1 MVASRLRVEQRYAV
15 DFNFSSM
22 DRRIHT
28 RFDLTA
34 PVTYTWTEQD
44 GICRTERGSTRDV
57 SECGLFV
64 LTDSFPPVGAVIQF
78 EVAFSFRDES
88 QMRMKVEGKVVRIDA
103 DGGAKKVRGFAADTQ
118 VLWLQKQAPTSA
130 GEMDAEYDAG
140 H

>member
-1 MVASRLRVEQRYAV
+1 MASRLRGEQRYAV
-15 DFNFSSM
+15 DFNFVSM

-64 LTDSFPPVGAVIQF
+64 LTDSFPPVGTVIQF

-88 QMRMKVEGKVVRIDA
+88 QIRMKAEGKVIRVDA
-103 DGGAKKVRGFAADTQ
+103 DGSAKEAHGFAADTQ
-118 VLWLQKQAPTSA
+118 VLWLQKQAPVSVE
-130 GEMDAEYDAG
+130 EMKAEYDPG
-140 H
+140 N